1 MKEGIALR
9 EVDLHKLIFANN
21 QLIPNSLA
29 RYSKLGNVILYIVDI
44 EGHLVTQVYGSL
56 EMEPAML
63 INNDVGTDLTI
74 SGIQQH
80 NYQLEHTSLPL
91 KIPNFNEVIGYSC
104 CAQYIDKHQS
114 QELSYREQAAAQ
126 LEEISEV
133 VQEIIQNYLKLSLLM
148 AGPEQFVFDVPED
161 HNVPVDNNQ
170 DQQTSDIMAQL
181 HRLALTNSMIIS
193 AVQFIDENIETPL
206 TLDKVAAHVY
216 LSPYYFSKLFR
227 KETDLSFSTYL
238 SARKIQKATDLLANK
253 KLTVK
258 EVASRLNFPQVSY
271 FSQIFKKYMQCT
283 PSEYRKQVNS

>member
-1 MKEGIALR
+1 MKEGIAFR
-9 EVDLHKLIFANN
+9 EVDMHKLIFANN

-29 RYSKLGNVILYIVDI
+29 RYAKLGNVILYIVDI

-63 INNDVGTDLTI
+63 INNDVGTDLTV
-74 SGIQQH
+74 SGVQQH

-91 KIPNFNEVIGYSC
+91 KVPNFNEVVGYSC

-114 QELSYREQAAAQ
+114 KDLSYREEAAAQ

-133 VQEIIQNYLKLSLLM
+133 VQDVVQNYLKLNLLM
-148 AGPEQFVFDVPED
+148 AGQEQFVFDIPETT
-161 HNVPVDNNQ
+161 NVPVVDNEES
-170 DQQTSDIMAQL
+170 QTSDIMDQL
-181 HRLALTNSMIIS
+181 RHLALTNAMIIS
-193 AVQFIDENIETPL
+193 AVQFIDENIEMPL

-216 LSPYYFSKLFR
+216 LSPYYFSKLFH
-227 KETDLSFSTYL
+227 KETNLSFSTYL
-238 SARKIQKATDLLANK
+238 SARKIQKATDLLTNK

>member
-9 EVDLHKLIFANN
+9 EVDMHKLIFANN

-29 RYSKLGNVILYIVDI
+29 RYAKLGNVILYIVDI

-63 INNDVGTDLTI
+63 INNDVGTDLTV
-74 SGIQQH
+74 SGVQQH

-91 KIPNFNEVIGYSC
+91 KVPNFNEVV
-104 CAQYIDKHQS
+104 QD
-114 QELSYREQAAAQ
+114 
-126 LEEISEV
+126 V
-133 VQEIIQNYLKLSLLM
+133 VQNYLKLNLLM
-148 AGPEQFVFDVPED
+148 AGQEQFVFDIPETT
-161 HNVPVDNNQ
+161 NVPVVDNEES
-170 DQQTSDIMAQL
+170 QTSDIMDQL
-181 HRLALTNSMIIS
+181 RHLALTNAMIIS
-193 AVQFIDENIETPL
+193 AVQFIDENIEMPL

-216 LSPYYFSKLFR
+216 LSPYYFSKLFH
-227 KETDLSFSTYL
+227 KETNLSFSTYL
-238 SARKIQKATDLLANK
+238 SARKIQKATDLLTNK